1 MIISS
6 RTKTIIEFL
15 ISAEDYLTIKDIAGR
30 LNLAERT
37 VYREMDN
44 VNDTLGHYSLF
55 VESIKSKGVRLYG
68 SAEDIDHLKKFND
81 ALNYKKG
88 LNISETHQFHSTSNK
103 NKNGEVR
110 KLGRKEKKTTFSW
123 KLAEI
128 KTSICLVGE
137 QIETSN

>member
-68 SAEDIDHLKKFND
+68 SAEDIDHLKKSLND
-81 ALNYKKG
+81 
-88 LNISETHQFHSTSNK
+88 NK
-103 NKNGEVR
+103 AVYDYNFQER
-110 KLGRKEKKTTFSW
+110 
-123 KLAEI
+123 
-128 KTSICLVGE
+128 
-137 QIETSN
+137 IETILF